1 VILDKGLKLPRI
13 QIFEEV
19 ESWQA
24 ARLLVKEIYA
34 LSHAAHFGR
43 DWALRN
49 QIRRAAVSVMSNI
62 AEGFE
67 CQSNKILVRHLYIA
81 KGSAGEVRSQL
92 YVCLDLAYINEQE
105 FRSACEQAMRC
116 SRMISGFI
124 KYLER
129 NATREPTNP
138 SPSP

>member
-1 VILDKGLKLPRI
+1 MARI
-13 QIFEEV
+13 ERFEEV

-34 LSHAAHFGR
+34 LSHAAHFVR
-43 DWALRN
+43 DWALQN
-49 QIRRAAVSVMSNI
+49 QIRRAAISVMSNI

-67 CQSNKILVRHLYIA
+67 CQSNKMLVRHLYIA

-92 YVCLDLAYINEQE
+92 YVCLDQEYINEQQ
-105 FRSACEQAMRC
+105 FRAACEQAMKC
-116 SRMISGFI
+116 SRLISGFI

-129 NATREPTNP
+129 NSTREPTTR
-138 SPSP
+138 